1 MKNLTGKFGKPK
13 LFQTHCNRAI
23 LKCFLINFD
32 SSVSRNLH
40 KNSQSYLCGNKGTI
54 KLSRCKNRFS
64 NSKRYSR
71 KSDITRAFRYTHVS
85 SRWRAFF
92 PVVFSLSIYS
102 NPLRISN
109 IRWINIDTFFKK
121 KSKAFN
127 LTFFAFSNISWI
139 INSCT
144 SFQWWWLSSILSF
157 YFASFFPK
165 FPWVTLSQPPK
176 TQNRKSYWILLLAN
190 FDSLVWDLFVNCLKK
205 DTKKI
210 PWRLCIFRRASRPAG
225 LYLDYGYL
233 PVFQRNMHFIGN
245 VYSRQTV

>member
-23 LKCFLINFD
+23 SKCFLINSD

-54 KLSRCKNRFS
+54 KLSRCENRFS

-85 SRWRAFF
+85 RRWRAFF

-109 IRWINIDTFFKK
+109 VRWINIDTFFKK

-157 YFASFFPK
+157 YFASFFPQISLSDLVSTPENAESEILLDITTGK
-165 FPWVTLSQPPK
+165 LRFACVRFVCKLSQK
-176 TQNRKSYWILLLAN
+176 
-190 FDSLVWDLFVNCLKK
+190 
-205 DTKKI
+205 KKI
-210 PWRLCIFRRASRPAG
+210 SRKFHGDFAFSGELPDRL
-225 LYLDYGYL
+225 GY
-233 PVFQRNMHFIGN
+233 I
-245 VYSRQTV
+245 